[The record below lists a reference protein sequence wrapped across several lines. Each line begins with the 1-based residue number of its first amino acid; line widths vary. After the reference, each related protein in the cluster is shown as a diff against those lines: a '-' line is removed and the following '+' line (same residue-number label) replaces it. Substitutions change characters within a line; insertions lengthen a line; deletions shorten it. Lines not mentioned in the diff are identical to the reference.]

1 MTRPPKNPDGTRT
14 VDGHIFAHNDIC
26 IRCGMTLVQYNDGP
40 KPCLGKSEVTK
51 GLTVE
56 D

>member
-1 MTRPPKNPDGTRT
+1 MTKLTKNPDGTVT
-14 VDGHIFAHNDIC
+14 VDGHIFSPDSC
-26 IRCGMTLVQYNDGP
+26 IHCGMTLVEYKDGP
-40 KPCLGKSEVTK
+40 KSCSGKSEVVR